1 MAHPLLPRGATFTGR
16 PWTLKQVQGDEFYKG
31 LALSKADLLT
41 KHVSDSRSIGKRAL
55 PALLAAPLLCGM
67 APGDMSVAA
76 FLARANAV
84 TRLGPLAMATPEA
97 YRLKNEVI
105 ATARRYKARIDT
117 QRRAGRKTTSCPP
130 ESGTLT
136 PEEWL
141 AHLNGYPAR
150 VRGKVSIY
158 AAFDA
163 LMKKRYPCPA

>member
-1 MAHPLLPRGATFTGR
+1 
-16 PWTLKQVQGDEFYKG
+16 
-31 LALSKADLLT
+31 
-41 KHVSDSRSIGKRAL
+41 
-55 PALLAAPLLCGM
+55 M
-67 APGDMSVAA
+67 APGCMGVAA
-76 FLARANAV
+76 FIARANAV
-84 TRLGPLAMATPEA
+84 RRRWPVAMATPEA
-97 YRLKNEVI
+97 YRLKNKVI
-105 ATARRYKARIDT
+105 ATARRYKARIDA

-150 VRGKVSIY
+150 MRGRVSIY